1 MSDLHKAKPEDALI
15 KMANE
20 IASNIAPGRSQEEA
34 ATLMTKHIV
43 RFWAMS
49 MKLQII
55 ECVNAGNTQLEPTAV
70 QSIQSLKE
78 LYS

>member
-1 MSDLHKAKPEDALI
+1 MSELHKAKPQDALI

-20 IASNIAPGRSQEEA
+20 IASNIAPGRSQQEA
-34 ATLMTKHIV
+34 ATLMTDHIV

-55 ECVNAGNTQLEPTAV
+55 DCLEAGNNQLEPTAT
-70 QSIQSLKE
+70 QAIQSLKDM
-78 LYS
+78 YG